1 MIYEP
6 CAAQSQEMQQ
16 LILNVEKLSQFR
28 KILDDMK
35 AGYETLVKG
44 YNAVRDI
51 SQGNFNLHQVFL
63 DGLLQVSPTVKK
75 YYKVKLIIGD
85 QITLTK
91 EYKAAWKQFNSA
103 QLFNENEKNY
113 VRRVYDQLFD
123 ESIQSL
129 DQLAMI
135 ITAGELRMSDEER
148 LRAID
153 ALASDTQEKLIFL
166 RSFNGET
173 AELLLHK
180 QKLLNETRLIEK
192 ISIQPK

>member
-1 MIYEP
+1 
-6 CAAQSQEMQQ
+6 
-16 LILNVEKLSQFR
+16 
-28 KILDDMK
+28 MK
-35 AGYETLVKG
+35 AGYEILVQG

-75 YYKVKLIIGD
+75 YYKIKLIIDD
-85 QITLTK
+85 QITLAK
-91 EYKAAWKQFNSA
+91 EYKAAWKQFSA
-103 QLFNENEKNY
+103 TELFNASEKNY
-113 VRRVYDQLFD
+113 VRRVYEQLFD
-123 ESIQSL
+123 ESLQSMER
-129 DQLAMI
+129 LAMI
-135 ITAGELRMSDEER
+135 ITAGELRMNDEER

-153 ALASDTQEKLIFL
+153 AIAVDVNDKLLFL

-180 QKLLNETRLIEK
+180 QKLINETKLIEK